1 MDPSMA
7 APPAP
12 TPAPIH
18 DIVEVVSIFPYP
30 LWMILVA
37 GAGLLA
43 LLVLLVWWLF
53 LRKKPLP
60 PLSPKQKAIVAM
72 NLLKKMSLS
81 PYEFGIRISDVL
93 RSYIDEAFGIRA
105 VTATSIEFLESIR
118 ENPRFSPEEQV
129 SLREFLETVDLIKFA
144 RVEADGPE
152 LAKLFVAA
160 EAVVTKQEM
169 KEST

>member
-1 MDPSMA
+1 MEPSMA

-18 DIVEVVSIFPYP
+18 DIVEVLPIFPYP
-30 LWMILVA
+30 LWMMLLA

-43 LLVLLVWWLF
+43 ILALLVWWLF

-60 PLSPKQKAIVAM
+60 PLSPKEKAIIAM
-72 NLLKKMSLS
+72 NLLKEMTLS
-81 PYEFGIRISDVL
+81 PYEFGVRISDVL
-93 RSYIDEAFGIRA
+93 RRYIDEAFGIRA
-105 VTATSIEFLESIR
+105 VTATSLEFLEAIR
-118 ENPRFSPEEQV
+118 ENPRFSAEEQT

-152 LAKLFVAA
+152 LAKLFMAA

-169 KEST
+169 KESA